1 MSALKPV
8 CSRNNFFYFPNN
20 RQSTAESLMKVF
32 REYGCKL
39 PDASDGNSNYAP
51 VRNLTYTQ
59 AVILLGVQEEGPEQ
73 CRK

>member
-1 MSALKPV
+1 
-8 CSRNNFFYFPNN
+8 
-20 RQSTAESLMKVF
+20 MKVF